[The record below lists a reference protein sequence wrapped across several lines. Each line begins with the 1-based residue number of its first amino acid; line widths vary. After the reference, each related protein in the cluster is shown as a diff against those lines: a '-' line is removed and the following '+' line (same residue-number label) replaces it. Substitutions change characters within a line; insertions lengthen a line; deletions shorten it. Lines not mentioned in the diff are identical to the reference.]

1 MSDTASRSAQPVP
14 DADPSPTEGSA
25 LGGTKPQ
32 VTVTSFSKC
41 QCEHPEFDG
50 EHVVLHTYPTDL
62 DRGNAVAISYAL
74 GSFDRED
81 RLIGHDVVTKE
92 AVYLNLGDEWTVPE
106 LIMRLVELTE
116 SDTAIWIDQLSI
128 PQRSFRI
135 REVLAD
141 IPSIYSTLDVVIVL
155 PGSICSC
162 LSTVA
167 RRWQRKV
174 TWLDIADSEVCCLN
188 ALGFCSHFNRLWTHQ
203 EFQYARCVRL
213 VWCHAHPA
221 TCFQPKSS
229 PRSWDSDLTLYA
241 KLTLR
246 KFRQMPLA
254 ESESE
259 AFEDLALTALK
270 MSQTFFASA
279 MMANYAVRGSG
290 LLSEKVQGLVNLWLG
305 ERLAKASLF
314 SDKRESLEEIWE
326 HSVEPF
332 LAKFAWL
339 GSVPLLA
346 SSIKDHVLAVW
357 PAVPGY
363 RVPAN
368 HRECSVGELLEN
380 AGEFFETTKQSY
392 IPFHTSAHE

>member
-1 MSDTASRSAQPVP
+1 MP

-50 EHVVLHTYPTDL
+50 EHVALHTYPTDL
-62 DRGNAVAISYAL
+62 DRGNAVAMSYAL

-81 RLIGHDVVTKE
+81 RLIGHDVKTKE

-167 RRWQRKV
+167 RKWQREV
-174 TWLDIADSEVCCLN
+174 TPTDIVDSKVCCLN
-188 ALGFCSHFNRLWTHQ
+188 ALGFCSHFNRLWTYQ

-213 VWCHAHPA
+213 VWCHAHLA

-229 PRSWDSDLTLYA
+229 SRSWDSNLTPYA
-241 KLTLR
+241 KLSLR
-246 KFRQMPLA
+246 KFRQTPLA
-254 ESESE
+254 EYQLE
-259 AFEDLALTALK
+259 AFEELVLKALK
-270 MSQTFFASA
+270 ESQITFVLAGMTNYGVKGSRG
-279 MMANYAVRGSG
+279 AN
-290 LLSEKVQGLVNLWLG
+290 EQVQGWVNLLLG
-305 ERLAKASLF
+305 ERRAKASLF
-314 SDKRESLEEIWE
+314 PDKGVSLEDSGEQSLIHVLTGLE
-326 HSVEPF
+326 F
-332 LAKFAWL
+332 LGAF
-339 GSVPLLA
+339 PLLA
-346 SSIKDHVLAVW
+346 SCIRDYVLAVW
-357 PAVPGY
+357 TVVPGY

-392 IPFHTSAHE
+392 IPFLTSAYE

>member
-1 MSDTASRSAQPVP
+1 MSDTASTSAQPVP
-14 DADPSPTEGSA
+14 DADPSPTEGSP

-50 EHVVLHTYPTDL
+50 EHVVLHTYSTAL
-62 DRGNAVAISYAL
+62 DRGNAVAMSYAL

-81 RLIGHDVVTKE
+81 RLIGHDVKTKE

-135 REVLAD
+135 RKVLAA
-141 IPSIYSTLDVVIVL
+141 IPSIYSTLDVVIIL

-167 RRWQRKV
+167 RKRQRKV
-174 TWLDIADSEVCCLN
+174 TLPDMMVSKLFCLN
-188 ALGFCSHFNRLWTHQ
+188 AVGFCSHFNRLWTCQ

-221 TCFQPKSS
+221 TCFQPNSS
-229 PRSWDSDLTLYA
+229 SRSCDSDLAPYA
-241 KLTLR
+241 KLALR
-246 KFRQMPLA
+246 KFRQTPLP
-254 ESESE
+254 ECELE
-259 AFEDLALTALK
+259 TFEYLALRALEESRISFVTAMVSNYDLK
-270 MSQTFFASA
+270 PADYVEQVQGWV
-279 MMANYAVRGSG
+279 N
-290 LLSEKVQGLVNLWLG
+290 LLSG
-305 ERLAKASLF
+305 ERRAKASVF
-314 SDKRESLEEIWE
+314 SDRRESLQESWK
-326 HSVEPF
+326 HSVVP
-332 LAKFAWL
+332 LLTRLDWL
-339 GSVPLLA
+339 GASPLLA
-346 SSIKDHVLAVW
+346 SSIKDFVLAVW
-357 PAVPGY
+357 PVVPAY

-392 IPFHTSAHE
+392 IPFHTSAHR